1 MGRLKNLLKIF
12 LQKFKF
18 DQETPNIC
26 LNFCYKLYS
35 TQVCKISNTRSVQNK
50 LKGIMKIKLIK
61 KNKLKTNINKKFK
74 KISLFEL
81 QNSPKF
87 LNFRVRA

>member
-1 MGRLKNLLKIF
+1 M
-12 LQKFKF
+12 QKFKF
-18 DQETPNIC
+18 GSEKPNIC

-35 TQVCKISNTRSVQNK
+35 TQVCKFSNTLRVKNK
-50 LKGIMKIKLIK
+50 LKGNMRIKQVK
-61 KNKLKTNINKKFK
+61 KNKLKININKKFK

-81 QNSPKF
+81 QNSAKF

>member
-1 MGRLKNLLKIF
+1 MGRLKNLLKIS

-18 DQETPNIC
+18 GQEMPNIC
-26 LNFCYKLYS
+26 LNFRYKIYS
-35 TQVCKISNTRSVQNK
+35 TQVCKISNTRSDLNK
-50 LKGIMKIKLIK
+50 LKGIMRIKQVK
-61 KNKLKTNINKKFK
+61 KNKLKTNVDKKFK

>member
-1 MGRLKNLLKIF
+1 MGRLKNFLKIF

-18 DQETPNIC
+18 GKEKPNNC
-26 LNFCYKLYS
+26 LNVLYKLYS
-35 TQVCKISNTRSVQNK
+35 IQVCKFSNTHKVKNK
-50 LKGIMKIKLIK
+50 LKGIMRIKQLK
-61 KNKLKTNINKKFK
+61 KNKLKTNVDKKLK

>member
-1 MGRLKNLLKIF
+1 

-18 DQETPNIC
+18 GQEMPNIC
-26 LNFCYKLYS
+26 LNFRYKIYS
-35 TQVCKISNTRSVQNK
+35 TQVCKISNTRSDLNK
-50 LKGIMKIKLIK
+50 LKGIMKIKLLK

-81 QNSPKF
+81 QNSAKF
-87 LNFRVRA
+87 LSFRVRA

>member
-1 MGRLKNLLKIF
+1 LK
-12 LQKFKF
+12 KFKF
-18 DQETPNIC
+18 GQETPNIC
-26 LNFCYKLYS
+26 LNFRYKIYS
-35 TQVCKISNTRSVQNK
+35 TQVCKISNTLVGKNK
-50 LKGIMKIKLIK
+50 LQAIMKIKLIK

-74 KISLFEL
+74 KISIFEL

>member
-1 MGRLKNLLKIF
+1 
-12 LQKFKF
+12 
-18 DQETPNIC
+18 
-26 LNFCYKLYS
+26 
-35 TQVCKISNTRSVQNK
+35 
-50 LKGIMKIKLIK
+50 MKVKHLK
-61 KNKLKTNINKKFK
+61 KNKLKTNISKKFK

>member
-1 MGRLKNLLKIF
+1 M
-12 LQKFKF
+12 
-18 DQETPNIC
+18 PNIC
-26 LNFCYKLYS
+26 LNFRYKLFS
-35 TQVCKISNTRSVQNK
+35 TQVCKFSNTHRVKNK
-50 LKGIMKIKLIK
+50 LKRNMRIKQLK

-81 QNSPKF
+81 QNSAKF

>member
-18 DQETPNIC
+18 GQEMPNIC
-26 LNFCYKLYS
+26 LNFRYKLYS
-35 TQVCKISNTRSVQNK
+35 TQVCKFSNTHRVKNK
-50 LKGIMKIKLIK
+50 LKGIMRIKQVK
-61 KNKLKTNINKKFK
+61 KNKLKTNVDKKFK

>member
-1 MGRLKNLLKIF
+1 M
-12 LQKFKF
+12 
-18 DQETPNIC
+18 PNIC
-26 LNFCYKLYS
+26 LNFRYKIYS
-35 TQVCKISNTRSVQNK
+35 TQVCKISNTRSDLNK
-50 LKGIMKIKLIK
+50 LKKTMKIRLLK

>member
-1 MGRLKNLLKIF
+1 M
-12 LQKFKF
+12 QKFKF
-18 DQETPNIC
+18 GSEKPNIC

-35 TQVCKISNTRSVQNK
+35 TQVCKFSNTHRVKNK
-50 LKGIMKIKLIK
+50 LKGTMRIKQVK
-61 KNKLKTNINKKFK
+61 KTKLNKTNVDKKFK

>member
-1 MGRLKNLLKIF
+1 
-12 LQKFKF
+12 
-18 DQETPNIC
+18 
-26 LNFCYKLYS
+26 
-35 TQVCKISNTRSVQNK
+35 
-50 LKGIMKIKLIK
+50 MKIKLIK

-74 KISLFEL
+74 KISIFEL

>member
-1 MGRLKNLLKIF
+1 M
-12 LQKFKF
+12 QKFKF
-18 DQETPNIC
+18 GQETPNIC
-26 LNFCYKLYS
+26 LNLRYKLYS
-35 TQVCKISNTRSVQNK
+35 TQVCKFSNTQRVKNK
-50 LKGIMKIKLIK
+50 LKRIMRIKQAK
-61 KNKLKTNINKKFK
+61 KNKLKTSVDKKFK

>member
-1 MGRLKNLLKIF
+1 M
-12 LQKFKF
+12 QKFKF
-18 DQETPNIC
+18 GQETPNIC
-26 LNFCYKLYS
+26 LNFRYKLYS
-35 TQVCKISNTRSVQNK
+35 TQVCKFSNTHRVKNK
-50 LKGIMKIKLIK
+50 LKGTMRIKQAK
-61 KNKLKTNINKKFK
+61 KNKLKTNVDKKFK

>member
-12 LQKFKF
+12 LQKYKF
-18 DQETPNIC
+18 GQEMPNIC
-26 LNFCYKLYS
+26 LNFRYKIYS
-35 TQVCKISNTRSVQNK
+35 TQVCKISNTRSDLNK
-50 LKGIMKIKLIK
+50 LKGIMKIKLLK

>member
-1 MGRLKNLLKIF
+1 M
-12 LQKFKF
+12 QKFKF
-18 DQETPNIC
+18 GQEAPNIC
-26 LNFCYKLYS
+26 LNLPYKLFS
-35 TQVCKISNTRSVQNK
+35 TQVCKFSNTCRAKNK
-50 LKGIMKIKLIK
+50 LKRAMRIKHLK
-61 KNKLKTNINKKFK
+61 KNKLKNNTNKKFK